1 MNHTADFPYVQKRA
15 VLEALGHHPFRPP
28 WWLRGRHGQT
38 AFAPLFRRLPPVDRH
53 IERLTT
59 PDGDFLNVHLHGG
72 STGKPLVVMLHGLE
86 GSAHSHYIIGLHH
99 AFARLDWSSAVME
112 FRSCGPEM
120 NRARRL
126 YHSGETSDLDLVVR
140 HFLSR
145 GFEEL
150 YLVGFSL
157 GGNVLAKWLGELG
170 PEAPIGVPDI
180 QSPFD
185 IAAIVWNKEDLFPS
199 LIEAPEAVEGLVHK
213 CFRLLTDFLQT
224 FRREIGEVNFC
235 HCPYAWAPPELGCW
249 LSEDEAG
256 SMNVGM
262 FERFCLPTLNALSD
276 TFGGLFMHCCATA
289 DHQYGSFGKIRN
301 LRGLNRVF
309 QKPGAKPAIDAF
321 SGRTVLVQ
329 AWMDEAA
336 LNALLEMA
344 HPDTRFLFNLSVEKP
359 EQAVPLVERLRKR
372 CPRQAANAPRE
383 KAVAG

>member
-1 MNHTADFPYVQKRA
+1 MNARIARNRCHLRDLFAGPFPGH
-15 VLEALGHHPFRPP
+15 ALTLKLGGPDHG
-28 WWLRGRHGQT
+28 GR
-38 AFAPLFRRLPPVDRH
+38 
-53 IERLTT
+53 
-59 PDGDFLNVHLHGG
+59 GDFLCSDRPVHEWVRGYAEDYRAQLRFLDECDCDNVPYVGLNTN
-72 STGKPLVVMLHGLE
+72 TGLFAAAFGCPVHVYEGRQTNAAARPIVNSPEEADRLPQPTLDAPTLSRVLE
-86 GSAHSHYIIGLHH
+86 L
-99 AFARLDWSSAVME
+99 ARLL
-112 FRSCGPEM
+112 
-120 NRARRL
+120 RR
-126 YHSGETSDLDLVVR
+126 
-140 HFLSR
+140 
-145 GFEEL
+145 
-150 YLVGFSL
+150 
-157 GGNVLAKWLGELG
+157 ELG

>member
-170 PEAPIGVPDI
+170 PEAPAQVRAAAVV
-180 QSPFD
+180 SVPFD
-185 IAAIVWNKEDLFPS
+185 LAASAAYFERTLWGLYGRRFLRS
-199 LIEAPEAVEGLVHK
+199 LIPKAVEKARQYPGCLDLDRVRRCRTFRDFDTHATARLHGFRDADDYWAKSSSKPFLARIARPTLLVASADDPFIPAASLPRLEADSSPWLYPQFTEKGGHVGFIGGARL
-213 CFRLLTDFLQT
+213 FRLL
-224 FRREIGEVNFC
+224 
-235 HCPYAWAPPELGCW
+235 YWA
-249 LSEDEAG
+249 EDH
-256 SMNVGM
+256 VV
-262 FERFCLPTLNALSD
+262 RF
-276 TFGGLFMHCCATA
+276 F
-289 DHQYGSFGKIRN
+289 QV
-301 LRGLNRVF
+301 LRGNI
-309 QKPGAKPAIDAF
+309 A
-321 SGRTVLVQ
+321 
-329 AWMDEAA
+329 E
-336 LNALLEMA
+336 
-344 HPDTRFLFNLSVEKP
+344 
-359 EQAVPLVERLRKR
+359 VPMESTYY
-372 CPRQAANAPRE
+372 
-383 KAVAG
+383 